1 MFNPELF
8 EDVTISVISGNDFR
22 RPWSTNV
29 LRCKPTGNCP
39 TNTQPRPKSSP
50 MHMFRI
56 DTEISK
62 YKCLDRTEQ
71 DEFLWEY
78 NADQEA
84 LLALEKELC
93 SHTGKW

>member
-1 MFNPELF
+1 M
-8 EDVTISVISGNDFR
+8 TISVISGNDFR

-29 LRCKPTGNCP
+29 LGCKPTGNCP
-39 TNTQPRPKSSP
+39 TNTQPRPESSP

-71 DEFLWEY
+71 DGFLWEY

-93 SHTGKW
+93 SHTGKC